1 VIKEGHYGRRKATDL
16 AFRWACTFSV
26 VVALVP
32 LASVLFY
39 TASRGLGGIDL
50 DFFTKLPKPVGEVGG
65 GMGNAIAGTLRL
77 VAMACLI
84 GIPVGVFAGAFL
96 AEFPGSPFS
105 TVVRFSADVM
115 AGIPSITVGIF
126 AYTVVVLQMKRF
138 SAVAGA
144 VALAVIMLPTVTRTT
159 EELLRLV
166 PGSLREAALG
176 LGVSKWRATVFIVLR
191 TALPGITTG
200 IMLAVARIA
209 GETAPLLFTA
219 FNNRFWSQGVDQ
231 PIASL
236 PVQIYTYAVSPFED
250 WHRQAWAASLVLVTM
265 VLLLNITARLVVRPS
280 VRAR

>member
-1 VIKEGHYGRRKATDL
+1 MEEGRYGRRKVMDVL
-16 AFRWACTFSV
+16 FRGACTFAV

-32 LASVLFY
+32 LASVLYY

-50 DFFTKLPKPVGEVGG
+50 DFFTHLPKPVGEVGG
-65 GMGNAIAGTLRL
+65 GMGNAIDGTLRL
-77 VAMACLI
+77 VAMACVI
-84 GIPVGVFAGAFL
+84 GIPVGVLAGAFL
-96 AEFPGSPFS
+96 AEFPGTAFS

-126 AYTVVVLQMKRF
+126 AYSVVVLQMKRF
-138 SAVAGA
+138 SAIAGA

-166 PGSLREAALG
+166 PASLREAALG
-176 LGVSKWRATVFIVLR
+176 LGVSKWRATMFVVLR
-191 TALPGITTG
+191 TALPGIMTG

-219 FNNRFWSQGVDQ
+219 FNNRFWSQGIDQ

-250 WHRQAWAASLVLVTM
+250 WHRQAWAAALVLVTM
-265 VLLLNITARLVVRPS
+265 VLLLNVTARLVVRPS